1 MCGVRGVRAEAV
13 VDGGDGG
20 EVVGFVEEE
29 GQGGEEGEGGYEGV
43 PEGAAVDVAVA
54 GRGGGWLVRVVFGL
68 WGVEGRGRKG
78 RGILHEVVGGGE
90 GGLGG
95 GVDVEGVEGGF

>member
-1 MCGVRGVRAEAV
+1 MPAHDPLPFLLVLHPPHRLPHVLDRVRPFRVPGPVVRGAGVRGVRAEAV
-13 VDGGDGG
+13 VEGGDGG

-54 GRGGGWLVRVVFGL
+54 GRGRGG
-68 WGVEGRGRKG
+68 
-78 RGILHEVVGGGE
+78 
-90 GGLGG
+90 
-95 GVDVEGVEGGF
+95 